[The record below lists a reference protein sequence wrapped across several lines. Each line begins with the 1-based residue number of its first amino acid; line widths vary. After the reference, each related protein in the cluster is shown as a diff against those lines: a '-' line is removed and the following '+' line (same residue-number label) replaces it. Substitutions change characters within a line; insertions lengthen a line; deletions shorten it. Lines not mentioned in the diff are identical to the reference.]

1 MRFRAYD
8 KVGNAEQV
16 RLRHVE
22 VEEEDDTLVVPP
34 LDPSLPATVTS
45 SAAFLYTGP
54 DAVQTGVEQGA
65 IEAQRTGILQGR
77 VLAEDG
83 TPLAGVTVTLLDHP
97 ELGQT
102 VTRENGRYDLAV
114 NGGAALVVDFHKDGY
129 VDAQRT
135 VDVGWQEYAEVDDV
149 ALVAFDAKVT
159 EIDLESDEP
168 IQTARGTTRA
178 DRDGSRQATVM
189 FRQGT
194 HAKMQ
199 LPDGS
204 QQELDTLHIRAT
216 EYTVGEHGAERMPAA
231 LPPTSGYTY
240 AVELSADEAV
250 AANAD
255 SIKFD
260 KPVAFYL
267 ENFLEFNVGSAV
279 PVGWYDRSR
288 GVWVP
293 EPNGRVV
300 AVVGETNGRADI
312 NLDRDA
318 ARRSRPLRRV
328 RRHRRRARGGRR
340 ALPARPVAVAR
351 PAQPLLAA
359 RLQLARAQPRPRRR
373 PRPERPAGARHPGPR
388 PRRPGSG
395 RRLQA
400 QRLDHRLR
408 EPDAGRGRAAS
419 RAPRS
424 RCTTR
429 ATACPAARATA
440 CCASRSP
447 TATRPRASGASR

>member
-1 MRFRAYD
+1 M
-8 KVGNAEQV
+8 
-16 RLRHVE
+16 
-22 VEEEDDTLVVPP
+22 
-34 LDPSLPATVTS
+34 
-45 SAAFLYTGP
+45 
-54 DAVQTGVEQGA
+54 
-65 IEAQRTGILQGR
+65 
-77 VLAEDG
+77 
-83 TPLAGVTVTLLDHP
+83 TVTLLDHP

-149 ALVAFDAKVT
+149 ALVAYDAKVT
-159 EIDLESDEP
+159 EIDLDSGEP
-168 IQTARGTTRA
+168 IQTARGTTRS

-194 HAKMQ
+194 QARRCSC
-199 LPDGS
+199 PTARS
-204 QQELDTLHIRAT
+204 RSSTRCTSAPPSTRSASTAPSACPPRCRRPPAT
-216 EYTVGEHGAERMPAA
+216 PTPSSCRPTRPS
-231 LPPTSGYTY
+231 PP
-240 AVELSADEAV
+240 
-250 AANAD
+250 NAD

-300 AVVGETNGRADI
+300 EVVGETNGRADI

-318 ARRSRPLRRV
+318 GRRPRPLRRV
-328 RRHRRRARGGRR
+328 RHHRRRARGGRR
-340 ALPARPVAVAR
+340 AVPARPVAVAR
-351 PAQPLLAA
+351 AAQPLLAA

-373 PRPERPAGARHPGPR
+373 PRPDRPAGARHPRPR

-440 CCASRSP
+440 CCASRSRTP
-447 TATRPRASGASR
+447 SRPRASGASR